1 MGKSAAITSPAES
14 RTGHGITCILVGM
27 LLFALQDAMMKEL
40 LGPFTVWQLI
50 AVRAAIT
57 LVTLVPILVVL
68 GGEHRIL
75 TPFWR
80 THVGRGVLFAVG
92 FSLFYAG
99 FPYVN
104 LANLVTI
111 FFAAPLITAALAAV
125 FLGEVVGLHRK
136 LALAV
141 GFFGV
146 VVAMRPGSDSFQW
159 IALLPLACAF
169 SYAVSQVLVRRVG
182 RRDSSLTVGL
192 YTIVTAGVFVVP
204 LGWAVNSLLDLGAAA
219 PHLGFHWHLPTPE
232 SAPWLIAIGSV
243 GMVAYIFLGRAYQVA
258 DASIVAPFEYSYLP
272 IAALL
277 GYVAWG
283 EVPALATVAG
293 MALIMAS
300 GIYIGHRELID
311 ARRAAEPAPTA
322 EAVFVPGYAP
332 PDVADADPAP
342 GGGARP
348 PAAKRKGAAR
358 TGPARTGPAGKRRRG
373 RGR

>member
-1 MGKSAAITSPAES
+1 MSPAAS
-14 RTGHGITCILVGM
+14 RTGHGIACVLVGM

-50 AVRAAIT
+50 SVRAVIT
-57 LVTLVPILVVL
+57 LLTLVPILMVL

-80 THVGRGVLFAVG
+80 IHVWRGVLFAIG

-111 FFAAPLITAALAAV
+111 FFAAPLITAALAAL

-136 LALAV
+136 VALAV
-141 GFFGV
+141 GFLGV

-159 IALLPLACAF
+159 IALLPLGCAL
-169 SYAVSQVLVRRVG
+169 SYALSQILVRRVG
-182 RRDSSLTVGL
+182 QRDSSLTVGL

-204 LGWAVNSLLDLGAAA
+204 LGWAVNSLLDIGAAA
-219 PHLGFHWHLPTPE
+219 PHLGFHWHLPNPE
-232 SAPWLIAIGSV
+232 TAPWLVAIGTV
-243 GMVAYIFLGRAYQVA
+243 GMVAFIFLGRAYQVA
-258 DASIVAPFEYSYLP
+258 DVGIVAPLEYSYLP
-272 IAALL
+272 IAAVL

-283 EVPALATVAG
+283 EVPALPTVAG
-293 MALIMAS
+293 MALIITS
-300 GIYIGHRELID
+300 GIYIGHRELIHS
-311 ARRAAEPAPTA
+311 RRAVEPAPTA

-332 PDVADADPAP
+332 PDVADIDPAP
-342 GGGARP
+342 GGARS
-348 PAAKRKGAAR
+348 PAAKGKGAAGAG
-358 TGPARTGPAGKRRRG
+358 TARQRKRGARR
-373 RGR
+373 